1 MTFKKIAKKVKQT
14 KEELEVKRQRVL
26 IKDVVY
32 PILLKDSLN
41 IEDAKMVL
49 GATSIAIKQAYS
61 NLMVKM
67 EVNELG
73 LKTMISKG
81 SENDRFRNI
90 LEAFENEN
98 VSNAIKLIDGLAEA
112 INSFQREESTKRPL
126 SDLKVE
132 LL

>member
-98 VSNAIKLIDGLAEA
+98 VSNAIKLIDGLVET